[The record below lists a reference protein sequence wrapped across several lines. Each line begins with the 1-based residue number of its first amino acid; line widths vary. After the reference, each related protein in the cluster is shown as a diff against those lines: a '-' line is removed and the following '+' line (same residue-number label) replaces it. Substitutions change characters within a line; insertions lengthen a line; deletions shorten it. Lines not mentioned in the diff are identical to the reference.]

1 MSASVSATPVDC
13 SSANIA
19 TAWHAASGRRVV
31 VTALSCITPVGAD
44 AASTFDSLLA
54 GRSGIQ
60 TISYFDPSEY
70 DCRVAGEVHQFD
82 VGPYVPAKDARRM
95 DKFVQFAIACSDMA
109 LQGAGVDLERTGRH
123 RVGVSIGTGIGG
135 LRIIEEQTQ
144 KLQERGPRGVS
155 PFTVPMML
163 GNLATGHVAI
173 RHQLRGP
180 NLHVSTA
187 CATGAQ
193 AIGEAACAI
202 QRGDAEVMLAGAAE
216 SSITPLFIAGF
227 AAARALTTRNSE
239 PTAASRPFDRQRD
252 GFVMG
257 EGAAL
262 LVLESEEHARRR
274 GADIWAELAGYGV
287 SNDAFHVTAPHAS
300 GLGAQQAMRMA
311 LGRAALAPGD
321 IGYINAHGTATI
333 LGDAAEAHA
342 VQEVFGDHARDGG
355 VWLSATKS
363 MIGHLLGASGAVEA
377 AVSLMS
383 LRRGQ
388 VHPTLNLDA
397 LDANCL
403 LDCVPGA
410 ARDRR
415 LDAVMSNSFGF
426 GGTNAS
432 LVFKRYQIATA

>member
-1 MSASVSATPVDC
+1 MRD
-13 SSANIA
+13 
-19 TAWHAASGRRVV
+19 
-31 VTALSCITPVGAD
+31 
-44 AASTFDSLLA
+44 
-54 GRSGIQ
+54 
-60 TISYFDPSEY
+60 
-70 DCRVAGEVHQFD
+70 FD
-82 VGPYVPAKDARRM
+82 VGPYVNAKDVRRM

-109 LQGAGVDLERTGRH
+109 LRDSGLDFERTGHH

-135 LRIIEEQTQ
+135 LRVIEEQTQ

-155 PFTVPMML
+155 PFVVPMML
-163 GNLATGHVAI
+163 GSIANGHVAI

-187 CATGAQ
+187 CATGSQ

-202 QRGDAEVMLAGAAE
+202 QRGDADVMLAGAAE
-216 SSITPLFIAGF
+216 SPITPLFVAGF
-227 AAARALTTRNSE
+227 GAARALTTRNAE
-239 PTAASRPFDRQRD
+239 PSAASRPFDSQRD

-274 GADIWAELAGYGV
+274 GADIWGELAGYGV

-311 LGRAALAPGD
+311 LGRAAMTPED

-333 LGDAAEAHA
+333 LGDAAETQA
-342 VQEVFGDHARDGG
+342 VQAVFGNHALDGG
-355 VWLSATKS
+355 LWLSATKS

-377 AVSLMS
+377 VVSLMS
-383 LRRGQ
+383 LRHGQ
-388 VHPTLNLDA
+388 VHPTLNLAAPDA
-397 LDANCL
+397 DCR

-410 ARDRR
+410 ARERQ
-415 LDAVMSNSFGF
+415 LAAVMSNSFGF

-432 LVFKRYQIATA
+432 LIFKRYERPSPRGVF